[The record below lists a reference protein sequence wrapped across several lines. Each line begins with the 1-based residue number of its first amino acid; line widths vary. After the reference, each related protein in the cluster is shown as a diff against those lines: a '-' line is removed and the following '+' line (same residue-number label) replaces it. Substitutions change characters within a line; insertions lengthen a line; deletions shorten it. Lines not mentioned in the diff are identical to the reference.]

1 MKSLILE
8 PVVATACLILILTG
22 SPVTSASQHDDS
34 AMNRRGDHVMG
45 FEQQKTTHHFVLT
58 KSGGI
63 IQVTAKDASD
73 IASRDHIRMHLQH
86 ISKAFAEGDFADPHE
101 VHEEDPP
108 GVATLKK
115 EKDKISY
122 KFESIDAGGKVI
134 IHTDDSTA
142 LEAVHEYLR
151 YQIREHKTG
160 DPVTVQ

>member
-1 MKSLILE
+1 MKSLIRE
-8 PVVATACLILILTG
+8 PVVATAVLILILMG

-101 VHEEDPP
+101 VHAEDPP
-108 GVATLKK
+108 GVATMKK

-122 KFESIDAGGKVI
+122 NFRSTDAGGKVI

>member
-1 MKSLILE
+1 MKSLIRE
-8 PVVATACLILILTG
+8 PAVATACLILILAG
-22 SPVTSASQHDDS
+22 GPVTSAPQHDDS
-34 AMNRRGDHVMG
+34 AMNKRGDHVMG

-63 IQVTAKDASD
+63 IQVRAKEASD
-73 IASRDHIRMHLQH
+73 TASRDHIRMHLQH
-86 ISKAFAEGDFADPHE
+86 ISKEFAEGDFADPHE
-101 VHEEDPP
+101 VHAEDPP
-108 GVATLKK
+108 GVATMKK

-122 KFESIDAGGKVI
+122 KFQSTDAGGKVI
-134 IHTDDSTA
+134 IHTDDSAA